1 MLGSLPF
8 DEAVGVQ
15 RESSAAGISPELKAP
30 WEEQTLARL
39 RQVLSSDVCTAIAAQ
54 GCCETQLIKTSKGE
68 NSGSDP
74 FTDILPHIRCWLR
87 CLLSKE
93 NNNKHR
99 GLSNFRWSNK
109 KKKNTMTQACLCL
122 CCWVTKTSRKR
133 DNQGQWCQVGG
144 TWFDGLLNNTE
155 GYLFIKCCTSEV
167 PGMGGTWG
175 VFSCFNSTWVAF
187 EPKLYLREGQWKD
200 NAYDAYA
207 CSEWRCQSPK
217 SPTETSTPH
226 IHTLRLTNTKAAPN
240 NDTGERKLK

>member
-1 MLGSLPF
+1 
-8 DEAVGVQ
+8 
-15 RESSAAGISPELKAP
+15 
-30 WEEQTLARL
+30 
-39 RQVLSSDVCTAIAAQ
+39 
-54 GCCETQLIKTSKGE
+54 
-68 NSGSDP
+68 
-74 FTDILPHIRCWLR
+74 
-87 CLLSKE
+87 
-93 NNNKHR
+93 
-99 GLSNFRWSNK
+99 
-109 KKKNTMTQACLCL
+109 MTQACLCL

-217 SPTETSTPH
+217 SPTETSIPH
-226 IHTLRLTNTKAAPN
+226 IHTLRLRSSTASDHQHKGCSQQWHGGKEIEMSAENVAKYIESVQTSCQKDKTCLLGCLGAYIK
-240 NDTGERKLK
+240 DWK